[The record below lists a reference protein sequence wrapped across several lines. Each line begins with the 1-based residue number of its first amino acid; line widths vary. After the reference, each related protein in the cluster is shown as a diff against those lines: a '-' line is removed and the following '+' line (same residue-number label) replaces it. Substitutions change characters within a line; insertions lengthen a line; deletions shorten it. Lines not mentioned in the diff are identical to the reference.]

1 MTLKQAVQKG
11 VQGMRCVALR
21 PGLAEAFAIELAA
34 AVSIAAECVA
44 IRRASE
50 GGRARPRYASG
61 LRFNNHRLLHAA
73 RMGCCFNEPGGDA
86 RRKRPDLCGAGDLR
100 LNDANCNRKRI
111 GERLRAQRRGALA
124 RACGHDGHKLA
135 HPIEN
140 DNRDPMRSAE
150 AHSLDRT
157 TPPQPAMTIAEG
169 MREPGSYRSRLTPS
183 PTKSE
188 PPLTERFALSASVVM
203 MRGLIASR
211 ASQKASLSASADAS
225 DIGSPMAAVAPWRPS
240 DGLASDACPK
250 RSKASHDA
258 LE

>member
-1 MTLKQAVQKG
+1 MCG
-11 VQGMRCVALR
+11 VTLR
-21 PGLAEAFAIELAA
+21 PGLADHAR
-34 AVSIAAECVA
+34 SSW
-44 IRRASE
+44 RRLFPLRRNAWRSDAPTKV
-50 GGRARPRYASG
+50 RVFWPRYASG
-61 LRFNNHRLLHAA
+61 LRFDDHRVLHVA

-86 RRKRPDLCGAGDLR
+86 RRKRLRLCGAGDLR

-124 RACGHDGHKLA
+124 RACRHDGHKFA

-150 AHSLDRT
+150 AHSLDRNDAAPSRHDDRGGHARARIVSK
-157 TPPQPAMTIAEG
+157 PPNAIADKERAAPDG
-169 MREPGSYRSRLTPS
+169 KVRVVGFRRYDARLDREPSLP
-183 PTKSE
+183 
-188 PPLTERFALSASVVM
+188 
-203 MRGLIASR
+203 
-211 ASQKASLSASADAS
+211 KASLSASADAS
-225 DIGSPMAAVAPWRPS
+225 DISSPMAAVVPWRPS